1 MLFVLNPLFRVMC
14 VNCVCVCVCE
24 LMCVCCVPFVYV
36 VVFLFLYFSASQEQE
51 KRVTFVPRDG
61 PVDVSPLDL
70 TGTTGDLEEALKEQ
84 QWNYHVA
91 QRTAR
96 REREE
101 ESEEEG
107 EGEDDLVEDI
117 EDELEDSA
125 GHDYSPEKNTARRHY
140 YSSSPAS
147 KAPTPSKAHQYTNYN
162 GPLLSQEQ
170 ENESRDQTFYDR
182 HHSAHK
188 LNSYGLDQDLREPLH
203 SSRSQVGERTKKLRN
218 LYGSPEPKN
227 ITRSN
232 SFGSRSQSATRKGR
246 NRVNRNN
253 VGTSSIGTVGR
264 GTKSIRSQ
272 SATTRKRN
280 VSNNR
285 NRQDE
290 EEHFQRGLPSWI
302 AR

>member
-1 MLFVLNPLFRVMC
+1 M
-14 VNCVCVCVCE
+14 CVCVCVC
-24 LMCVCCVPFVYV
+24 VFVF
-36 VVFLFLYFSASQEQE
+36 FLFLNASASQEQE

-61 PVDVSPLDL
+61 PVDVSPLDS
-70 TGTTGDLEEALKEQ
+70 TGTNGDLEEALKEQ

-107 EGEDDLVEDI
+107 EGEEGLVADI

-125 GHDYSPEKNTARRHY
+125 GHDYSPEKNTVRRHY

-147 KAPTPSKAHQYTNYN
+147 KAPTPSKSRQYTNYYT
-162 GPLLSQEQ
+162 SQ
-170 ENESRDQTFYDR
+170 ENENESLDQTYFDR
-182 HHSAHK
+182 RQSAHK

-246 NRVNRNN
+246 NRNN
-253 VGTSSIGTVGR
+253 VGTRGKSS
-264 GTKSIRSQ
+264 RSQ

-280 VSNNR
+280 VPNNR